1 MDHRTFEQLA
11 AGAVLDDLDQR
22 ERLAFETHRLSC
34 PSCRSLV
41 DDLLAV
47 AADLAL
53 VSPPRQPPSGL
64 RDAVMAAVVGSA
76 VGAPGVAVAEADPS
90 PDRRSPLV
98 DIAGLRRETR
108 RLRLLNA
115 VSLAAAAVLAIAA
128 FGLAVRTT
136 DLSEELAASRQA
148 ASVAAERLEYQ
159 SAAMAVAVDPAH
171 ETCTLHSEPIAAG
184 ASAVCVYRPGSA
196 ESYLMA
202 SALPPTPDGMVY
214 QLWYADETG
223 VHALGTYA
231 YDGHGAFVA
240 PFTVDLAAAAAVM
253 VTLEPEGGAVGEPGP
268 EVVFGEL

>member
-184 ASAVCVYRPGSA
+184 ASAYAGHCYGCHGKDAVGRPGGTVPDLRYSDAAVHAAWAGVVIGGALQPGGMPRFEISA
-196 ESYLMA
+196 E
-202 SALPPTPDGMVY
+202 
-214 QLWYADETG
+214 ETEAIRQY
-223 VHALGTYA
+223 VL
-231 YDGHGAFVA
+231 
-240 PFTVDLAAAAAVM
+240 LRS
-253 VTLEPEGGAVGEPGP
+253 LELRKPSH
-268 EVVFGEL
+268 